1 MDINYKKY
9 VIFPY
14 TVKRLQKIYAKPVLD
29 KWLDQLAFLFQ
40 NGFSFQDSLLEQ
52 IDEQMMLYND
62 FKTYDDFED
71 LIKTFGKAFDSD
83 LEYPSEIGYKIVDS
97 VLELVVSSSSY
108 AVGEVH
114 NIKFMG
120 EKLKSH
126 INKMVGYL
134 SALIDSDDF
143 EIIRVL
149 KVIKEEGVDDLIEE
163 CEDAFEDGLY
173 NVLFVKYQKLYE
185 LVSEMH
191 KKCYRALLSSG
202 SKGLQARMGNV
213 NDEIYGS
220 SGGYNPNN
228 SEIICRNG
236 SLVYELKTLADKSVA
251 SKDLKYKMRVIAEE
265 AIENGDADKTLIAFV
280 GGSDADLD
288 KIRNILIEVCLS
300 GVSILLSLKHGLTII
315 EGDTLNAERS
325 KRIAQELSAICKYCG
340 IDGFDLKS

>member
-1 MDINYKKY
+1 MDINYNKY

-14 TVKRLQKIYAKPVLD
+14 TIKRLQKVYSKPVLD

-40 NGFSFQDSLLEQ
+40 NGFSFQDSLLGQ
-52 IDEQMMLYND
+52 IDEQMMLYNN

-83 LEYPSEIGYKIVDS
+83 LEYPTEIGYKIVDS
-97 VLELVVSSSSY
+97 ILELVVTSSAY
-108 AVGEVH
+108 AAGDVH
-114 NIKFMG
+114 DIKFMG

-134 SALIDSDDF
+134 SALFDSDDF
-143 EIIRVL
+143 EVVRVL
-149 KVIKEEGVDDLIEE
+149 KVIKEEGVEDLIEE
-163 CEDAFEDGLY
+163 CEEAFENGLY
-173 NVLFVKYQKLYE
+173 NVLFVKYQRLYN

-191 KKCYRALLSSG
+191 KKCYRALLSS
-202 SKGLQARMGNV
+202 SVKGLQARMGNV

-228 SEIICRNG
+228 SEIKCRNG
-236 SLVYELKTLADKSVA
+236 SLVYELKTLTNKAVA

-265 AIENGDADKTLIAFV
+265 AIENGETDKMLIAFV
-280 GGSDADLD
+280 GGNDADLD
-288 KIRNILIEVCLS
+288 NVRNILTDVCIS
-300 GVSILLSLKHGLTII
+300 GISILLSLKHGLTII
-315 EGDTLNAERS
+315 EDDALNMERS

-340 IDGFDLKS
+340 IDGFDLK